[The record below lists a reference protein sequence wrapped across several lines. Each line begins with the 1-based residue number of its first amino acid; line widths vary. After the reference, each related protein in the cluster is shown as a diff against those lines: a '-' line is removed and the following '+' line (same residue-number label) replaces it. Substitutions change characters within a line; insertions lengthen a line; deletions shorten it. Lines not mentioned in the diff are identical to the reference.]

1 MRKNKTVFQLER
13 FRNMKHKMTLQ
24 GVLVGLLT
32 GIVVGFF
39 RLVIEK
45 AEFLRTNY
53 MLPLIGSG
61 KLWLLIMIATCLRK
75 RNSPGKG

>member
-32 GIVVGFF
+32 GIVVGLF
-39 RLVIEK
+39 RLTIEK
-45 AEFLRTNY
+45 ADIIRTNY
-53 MLPLIGSG
+53 MLPLIGDG
-61 KLWLLIMIATCLRK
+61 RIWILIVIVVPR
-75 RNSPGKG
+75 S